1 MELQSFFAQLLLKLQ
16 EHIKTEVPE
25 IRYINQ
31 DLGQLEVYDMG
42 SPAVSWPCVLVDMS
56 DTNYADLHQGVQEA
70 NICTVVF
77 RLGFNPF
84 SQTSNLQPEEVRKL
98 GLYYYELEQK
108 LYQALQ
114 GYNAD
119 GLCQPLTRTR
129 MATEKR
135 EEDAFRVRVMI
146 MTTAFED
153 DGASLPK
160 ITINPDLEIDFDT
173 PL

>member
-16 EHIKTEVPE
+16 AHIKTEVAE

-42 SPAVSWPCVLVDMS
+42 SPSVSWPCVLVDMS
-56 DTNYADLHQGVQEA
+56 DTNYSDLHGGTQEA
-70 NICTVVF
+70 NVCTILF

-98 GLYYYELEQK
+98 GLQYYEIEQK

-114 GYNAD
+114 GYDAD
-119 GLCQPLTRTR
+119 GLMQPMTRTR

-135 EEDAFRVRVMI
+135 EEDAFRVRVLI
-146 MTTAFED
+146 FTTSFED
-153 DGASLPK
+153 DGARPVVN
-160 ITINPDLEIDFDT
+160 TINPDLEMETEI
-173 PL
+173 L